1 MRRTQLI
8 NPRLIWIHVPQT
20 LPAPVQ
26 LELELLPNE
35 NELPPDS
42 FEENV
47 EIFLAIFWLSQEGQV
62 TSSILLAFKTSFSNG
77 LPQSVQIYSKIGIY

>member
-1 MRRTQLI
+1 MRRPQLI
-8 NPRLIWIHVPQT
+8 NQRLIWIYAPQT

-42 FEENV
+42 LEANV
-47 EIFLAIFWLSQEGQV
+47 ESFLAIFWLSQEGQV
-62 TSSILLAFKTSFSNG
+62 ISFILLAFKTSFSNG